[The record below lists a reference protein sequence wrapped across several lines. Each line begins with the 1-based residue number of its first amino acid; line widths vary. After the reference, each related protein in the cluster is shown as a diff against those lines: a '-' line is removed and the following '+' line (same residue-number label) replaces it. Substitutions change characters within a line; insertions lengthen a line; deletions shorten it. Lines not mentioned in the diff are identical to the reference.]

1 MGTLEILGWL
11 ALGCFIGFVLGYQ
24 TRTIRDLSDE
34 LHEMKEEV
42 DEIDDYVHDQMNTE
56 ENESPKQE
64 GPRHRTRLRD
74 NEKGF
79 VRNPIIMDIALLIVV
94 ILTVWAAF
102 ASQTASNDVEKTQTQ
117 LTRVTLCNQHFLS
130 RALSALSE
138 RSDFVK
144 RQADANVSLQKAQ
157 GKFLST
163 LLRHPR
169 PPQSER
175 SDALRKYVDALV
187 AFYKANAQTAA
198 KAEQTPY
205 PTDEELA
212 DCLAG
217 GKT

>member
-1 MGTLEILGWL
+1 MSLLEILGWF
-11 ALGCFIGFVLGYQ
+11 ALGCLIGFVLGYQ
-24 TRTIRDLSDE
+24 TRSIRE
-34 LHEMKEEV
+34 ITTEIHEMKEEV
-42 DEIDDYVHDQMNTE
+42 DEIDEYV
-56 ENESPKQE
+56 QE
-64 GPRHRTRLRD
+64 QKHEGDVPQKEDGPRHRTRLRD

-79 VRNPIIMDIALLIVV
+79 VRNPIVMDIALLIVV

-102 ASQTASNDVEKTQTQ
+102 ASQSASNDVEKTQSQ

-138 RSDFVK
+138 RSDFVQ
-144 RQADANVSLQKAQ
+144 RQAGANVALQKAQ

-163 LLRHPR
+163 LLRE
-169 PPQSER
+169 PPPSDEER
-175 SDALRKYVDALV
+175 SISLHKYVDALTE
-187 AFYKANAQTAA
+187 FYKANAQTAA
-198 KAEQTPY
+198 KAERSPY